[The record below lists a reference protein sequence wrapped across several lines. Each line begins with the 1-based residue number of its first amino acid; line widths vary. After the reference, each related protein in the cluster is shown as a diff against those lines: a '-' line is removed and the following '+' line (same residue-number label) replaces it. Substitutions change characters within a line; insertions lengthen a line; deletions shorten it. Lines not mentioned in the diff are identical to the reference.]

1 MDLSP
6 ALPTFVITL
15 REGVEAALVVG
26 IVFAYLKKAK
36 KTHLNSWV
44 YGGLGAG
51 LLASILVGALSIGLI
66 EALSSANREYE
77 PVVKPFLNA
86 AFSVVAIVMLSWML
100 IWMTQQAK
108 LLKSE
113 VESAIGT
120 SLKTETGAGWGIL
133 GLIFFAVLREGFETV
148 LFLSARFEQGWVPIL
163 GAVAGLIGAVGIGVL
178 LFQWGVKI
186 NLRLFFQVMGGFLLL
201 IVAGLVVSALAHFD
215 TAIATLAQLNPQYE
229 QLCLFSQPSGQT
241 SSCLLG
247 SLLWDTSRALP
258 EKQFPGIILHTL
270 FGYEDRL
277 YWLQALG
284 YVGFLVI
291 VGGAYLQTLIGTQ
304 PGRPPINTRVQQ
316 D

>member
-26 IVFAYLKKAK
+26 IVFAYLKKAE

-44 YGGLGAG
+44 YGGIGAG

-86 AFSVVAIVMLSWML
+86 AFSMVAIVMLSWML

-120 SLKTETGAGWGIL
+120 SLKTETGAGWGIF

-215 TAIATLAQLNPQYE
+215 TAIAALAQLNPQYE

-284 YVGFLVI
+284 YVGFLVT